1 MTDGQVPGDA
11 GAVDEL
17 EAGRHWEVAADAG
30 QWEGEGGG
38 AKQGWER
45 SAAHGRQRAANL
57 GFLWPW
63 QSPAQSTRT
72 HGRQYTRVGSS
83 VRSESGLSVAVV
95 DSINM
100 GDASSLGHVPHQ
112 PQLAPRFALHVE
124 QLPIEQQ
131 GKS

>member
-1 MTDGQVPGDA
+1 MGTVSSPRTKA
-11 GAVDEL
+11 CSESELPVAV
-17 EAGRHWEVAADAG
+17 AVA
-30 QWEGEGGG
+30 
-38 AKQGWER
+38 
-45 SAAHGRQRAANL
+45 SSINTN
-57 GFLWPW
+57 PW
-63 QSPAQSTRT
+63 KTI
-72 HGRQYTRVGSS
+72 YRVGSS